1 MDGRVEGRLVE
12 SHARIMTSGRRG
24 AEIILTLVIHAN
36 AAGVEADVVLV
47 FVSLVL
53 HDVEER
59 RVFHLQPEFTV
70 FVFQRRLILF
80 LEDTTTQSA
89 LCFLALAEV
98 NVGEKKKVVRLP

>member
-12 SHARIMTSGRRG
+12 SRARIMTSGRRR

-59 RVFHLQPEFTV
+59 RVFHLQPEFAV

-89 LCFLALAEV
+89 LCFLALGEV